1 MEKQNVKE
9 QKQESNKSE
18 RKLISMMSIP
28 FIIIIIN
35 GIDIVKEMLTVSGNE
50 LEPINIFM
58 LVMAVISVVVLVVN
72 AIKWFK
78 ERKETVNE

>member
-50 LEPINIFM
+50 LEPIDIFM